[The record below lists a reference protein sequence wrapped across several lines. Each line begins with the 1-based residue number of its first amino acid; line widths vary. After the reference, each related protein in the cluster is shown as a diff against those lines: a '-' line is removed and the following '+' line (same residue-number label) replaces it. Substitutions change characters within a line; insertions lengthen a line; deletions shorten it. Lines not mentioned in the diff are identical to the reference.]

1 MHIGLESLKPLR
13 PTQFHWKATFAM
25 SKWSRT
31 GSVQCIQDT
40 IINRIVRSR
49 RHPWLPWGC
58 IWHTDH
64 TCQSVVKGRLGPGPS
79 KDPRRRRTSDPLSAT
94 QLVFRLAEQEAFF
107 FVFGLW
113 ETCSAVC
120 MGACTKHTHE
130 CMKHV
135 PCVYVCVCVCVCV
148 CVYFCDLRGLQSNI
162 FSELDSYDGI
172 PPFQA
177 ANQTYNFFWW
187 DFSPWP
193 NLCIPLLYTLPNLQA
208 SIAWFR

>member
-1 MHIGLESLKPLR
+1 MHIGPESLKPLR

-49 RHPWLPWGC
+49 RHPWLSWGC

-64 TCQSVVKGRLGPGPS
+64 TCQSVVKGRLGPGLS

-107 FVFGLW
+107 SLW
-113 ETCSAVC
+113 PLGDLLCCLHGRMHEAHSR
-120 MGACTKHTHE
+120 MHEACA
-130 CMKHV
+130 
-135 PCVYVCVCVCVCV
+135 VYVCVCVCVCV
-148 CVYFCDLRGLQSNI
+148 FI
-162 FSELDSYDGI
+162 FV
-172 PPFQA
+172 
-177 ANQTYNFFWW
+177 T
-187 DFSPWP
+187 
-193 NLCIPLLYTLPNLQA
+193 
-208 SIAWFR
+208 